1 MKCCSLFLI
10 LQAGVQLKLANQCF
24 KDRLDGYQTL
34 ELSMKYAADW
44 MKPNSQRKMSCR
56 SEA

>member
-1 MKCCSLFLI
+1 M
-10 LQAGVQLKLANQCF
+10 F

-56 SEA
+56 SLD